1 MQGTKA
7 HGLCETRA
15 VAARRRMATAASD
28 RAVTQPPGE
37 AMWWAER
44 TQGAVSLGHAV
55 ALNNEPSKMSS
66 ACLVVEGMSGSVTPQ
81 TTAELSCATSG

>member
-1 MQGTKA
+1 MRDESCGRSEA
-7 HGLCETRA
+7 HGHGSERSSSN
-15 VAARRRMATAASD
+15 TAA
-28 RAVTQPPGE
+28 GE